1 MGILQPAID
10 CLSKENCLIHAL
22 LPWNTLLLIII
33 HQRFPLNPPQSNTH
47 TSKHTQTPVEAFSF
61 PINPFIMHHRDTPVL
76 GFLSPSPFLSL
87 LCCNPFSLVF
97 KKRSDIDMFCKKN
110 LLFFSFLI
118 CLFLPLVISCA
129 YSTGCLHAADQ
140 CSRHLPRWP
149 GLPDT
154 STQRVFKM
162 WPQEDPTCES
172 SSPPSQHAVQLF
184 HIHGGVTVFLAWMH
198 AG

>member
-61 PINPFIMHHRDTPVL
+61 PINPLIMHHRDTPVL

-110 LLFFSFLI
+110 LLLLISHLSF
-118 CLFLPLVISCA
+118 PPSC
-129 YSTGCLHAADQ
+129 YFVCVLHRLLA
-140 CSRHLPRWP
+140 CSWSML
-149 GLPDT
+149 
-154 STQRVFKM
+154 
-162 WPQEDPTCES
+162 
-172 SSPPSQHAVQLF
+172 SSPPPMTWTSGYIYATSF
-184 HIHGGVTVFLAWMH
+184 
-198 AG
+198 